1 MRVLNRLLDRARA
14 APGRIALCEGTDE
27 RVLRAAVRAHR
38 DAVAH
43 ILLVGE
49 GAAIE
54 GRARELGLDLT
65 GLTVIDP
72 ATSTLA
78 PSLVQVLYQR
88 RRNKGLTLEQATQW
102 AREPLCFA
110 DLLVREGHADGCVA
124 GAVHTTAEVV
134 RHAIQIIGMDPA
146 FRTVSSFFL
155 MMLCQAHHQPKGGLI
170 FADCGLVVEPDA
182 KQLADIAIAAAD
194 NARVLLDEA
203 PRIAM
208 LSFSTQG
215 SAHHATVDKVIAA
228 ARRVHALRPELAID
242 EDVQLDAALVTEIAE
257 KKLPGSRVGGRAN
270 VLIFPDLEA
279 GNIGYKLA
287 QRIGG
292 AEAVG
297 PLLQGL
303 AKPANDLSRGC
314 SESDIY
320 YAIGVTVVQA
330 RRPVVSVSADES

>member
-1 MRVLNRLLDRARA
+1 MRVLNQLLDRARA
-14 APGRIALCEGTDE
+14 VPGRIVLCEGTDE
-27 RVLRAAVRAHR
+27 RVLRAAVRAHQEG
-38 DAVAH
+38 VAR
-43 ILLVGE
+43 ILLVGDT
-49 GAAIE
+49 GAVERCA
-54 GRARELGLDLT
+54 GELALNLT
-65 GLTVIDP
+65 GLILIDP
-72 ATSTLA
+72 ATSTLT
-78 PSLVQVLYQR
+78 PSLARALYER
-88 RRNKGLTLEQATQW
+88 RRDKGLTLAQAAQW
-102 AREPLCFA
+102 ACEPLCFA

-134 RHAIQIIGMDPA
+134 RHAIQIIGMNPA
-146 FRTVSSFFL
+146 FNTVSSFFL
-155 MMLCQAHHQPKGGLI
+155 MMLCQAHHRPKGGLI
-170 FADCGLVVEPDA
+170 FADCGLVIDPDA
-182 KQLADIAIAAAD
+182 EQLADIAIAAAD
-194 NARVLLDEA
+194 NARTLLDEE

-208 LSFSTQG
+208 LSFSTHG
-215 SAHHATVDKVIAA
+215 SARHAAVDKVIAA
-228 ARRVHALRPELAID
+228 ARRVQTLRPELAID

-270 VLIFPDLEA
+270 VLIFPDLAA

-314 SESDIY
+314 SEDDIY

-330 RRPVVSVSADES
+330 RY